1 MAEMQNQQNAFLEE
15 GAKRVRGKDA
25 QRINILVAR
34 AVANA
39 VRSTLGPK
47 GMDKMIVDEMGD
59 VTISNDGATIL
70 KEISIEHPVGKMM
83 VDIAKTQDTEIG
95 DGTTTAVVVAGE
107 LLAEA
112 EKLLDNGIH
121 PSSIINGY
129 RLATTKA
136 IEYYN
141 DISYKVD
148 YKDEK
153 KLYNIAITAM
163 TGKAAESC
171 QKLAKLVID
180 AISQII
186 VVEDN
191 KIIYDNDYIKIEKKS
206 GGSLEDSELIKGIV
220 IDKEIVSNSMPKKIN
235 LAKILLLDVALEIKS
250 PETDTKVQISSPD
263 QLEQFLEQEERMISD
278 MTEKIKASG
287 ANVVICQK
295 GIDDLA
301 QHFLAEAGIIAIR
314 RVKKSDID
322 KLSKATGAKVASRI
336 KEINKTYLGNAD
348 IVQEKKISG
357 EEMVFI
363 EGCKDAKAV
372 TIFVRGGT
380 DHVVDEA
387 ERAIADALG
396 AVTSALKSGKYVAG
410 GGSCEMEVAI
420 RLRDYAKEIGGREQ
434 LAIDAFASAL
444 EIIPRTLSESA
455 GMNPLDMLVA
465 LKNRHKKGEI
475 ASGVDVLNST
485 IADMEK
491 LNVIEP
497 TNIKVQAI
505 NLGSE
510 VSQMILRIDDII
522 AGSGRSKGGMH
533 NMPPGMGGA
542 D

>member
-15 GAKRVRGKDA
+15 GAKRIRGKDA

-83 VDIAKTQDTEIG
+83 VDIAKTQDSEIG

-136 IEYYN
+136 LEFYN
-141 DISYKVD
+141 AISYKIGP
-148 YKDEK
+148 KDSK
-153 KLYNIAITAM
+153 KLYNIAVTSM
-163 TGKAAESC
+163 TGKAAESSS
-171 QKLAKLVID
+171 KLAQLVVD
-180 AISQII
+180 AVSQIAIEDDKKI
-186 VVEDN
+186 VL
-191 KIIYDNDYIKIEKKS
+191 DNDYIKVEKKE
-206 GGSLEDSELIKGIV
+206 GASLDHSELIRGIV
-220 IDKEIVSNSMPKKIN
+220 IDKEIVSNNMPKKISN
-235 LAKILLLDVALEIKS
+235 AKILLLDVALEIKS
-250 PETDTKVQISSPD
+250 PETDTKIQITSPD
-263 QLEQFLEQEERMISD
+263 QLQQFLDQEERMIQD
-278 MTEKIKASG
+278 MVDKIIATG

-301 QHFLAEAGIIAIR
+301 QHFLAESGIMAIR

-322 KLSKATGAKVASRI
+322 KLAKATGAKVASRL
-336 KEINKTYLGNAD
+336 KEINKNYLGNAET
-348 IVQEKKISG
+348 VRETKISG
-357 EEMVFI
+357 EEMIFV
-363 EGCKDAKAV
+363 EGCKDPKAV
-372 TIFVRGGT
+372 TILIRGGT
-380 DHVVDEA
+380 QHVVDEA
-387 ERAIADALG
+387 ERAVVDALG
-396 AVTSALKSGKYVAG
+396 SVSSAIKSGKYVAG
-410 GGSCEMEVAI
+410 GGACEIEVAM
-420 RLRDYAKEIGGREQ
+420 RLRDYAKDVGGREQ
-434 LAIDAFASAL
+434 LAIEGFATAL
-444 EIIPRTLSESA
+444 EIIPRTLAESA
-455 GMNPLDMLVA
+455 GLNPLDILVA
-465 LKNRHKKGEI
+465 LKNKHKKNEI
-475 ASGVDVLNST
+475 AYGVDVLNAT
-485 IADMEK
+485 ISDMEK

-497 TNIKVQAI
+497 TEIKIQAI
-505 NLGSE
+505 NSGSE

-533 NMPPGMGGA
+533 NMPPGMGDA

>member
-301 QHFLAEAGIIAIR
+301 QHFLTEAGIIAIR

-533 NMPPGMGGA
+533 NMPPGMGDA

>member
-301 QHFLAEAGIIAIR
+301 QHFLTEAGIIAIR

-444 EIIPRTLSESA
+444 EIIPRTLAESA

>member
-301 QHFLAEAGIIAIR
+301 QHFLTEAGIIAIR

-533 NMPPGMGGA
+533 NMPPGMGDA
-542 D
+542 N

>member
-301 QHFLAEAGIIAIR
+301 QHFLTEAGIIAIR

-533 NMPPGMGGA
+533 NMPPGMGAA

>member
-301 QHFLAEAGIIAIR
+301 QHFLTEAGIIAIR

>member
-301 QHFLAEAGIIAIR
+301 QHFLTEAGIIAIR

-387 ERAIADALG
+387 ERAIADAVG

-444 EIIPRTLSESA
+444 EIIPRTLAESA

>member
-301 QHFLAEAGIIAIR
+301 QHFLTEAGIIAIR

-444 EIIPRTLSESA
+444 EIIPRTLAESA

-533 NMPPGMGGA
+533 NMPPGMGDA